1 MIYRM
6 HAASSGRALLSAATL
21 AFAVALLAS
30 CAPDIAEEPATP
42 PAIQPPPAAETPAPP
57 GEPAEEPAASAF
69 PWLDVELEDVQ
80 TGERFSIA
88 DFRGQPVLVK
98 SFAVW

>member
-1 MIYRM
+1 MGSHTRIL
-6 HAASSGRALLSAATL
+6 GRRSALLLSAM
-21 AFAVALLAS
+21 VALGILMLAG
-30 CAPDIAEEPATP
+30 CAPEVAEDPVAP
-42 PAIQPPPAAETPAPP
+42 PVDPSPTVEETPSAP
-57 GEPAEEPAASAF
+57 GEPADEPVASAF

-80 TGERFSIA
+80 TGERFRIS